1 MEPIS
6 LQLLRYSAVT
16 WALWK
21 GLDYL
26 SGRWREYSGNLD
38 TPQSGAI
45 EPAAVVLALSQLS
58 DAGSPV
64 LQAVAGIEAAR
75 REAPA
80 RLRDVLDARLAPL
93 SRAEQAVAAL
103 ILTAAWQ

>member
-26 SGRWREYSGNLD
+26 ANRWREYKDSIDAPPCG
-38 TPQSGAI
+38 SI

-58 DAGSPV
+58 DMGSPV

-80 RLRDVLDARLAPL
+80 RLRDELDARLAPL

>member
-1 MEPIS
+1 MEQIS

-21 GLDYL
+21 CLDYL
-26 SGRWREYSGNLD
+26 VGRWRECSGRLD
-38 TPQSGAI
+38 APPSGSI

-80 RLRDVLDARLAPL
+80 GLRDELDARLAPL

-103 ILTAAWQ
+103 ILAAAWQ

>member
-26 SGRWREYSGNLD
+26 TKRWRDYRDSMD
-38 TPQSGAI
+38 APPSGAV
-45 EPAAVVLALSQLS
+45 EPAAVVLALSQLA

-64 LQAVAGIEAAR
+64 LQAIAGIEAAR
-75 REAPA
+75 RMAPA
-80 RLRDVLDARLAPL
+80 SLRQELDARLAPL

-103 ILTAAWQ
+103 ILAAAWQ